1 MNLIIIDDEP
11 KARKG
16 LLKLLGSNG
25 GWKVLGAF
33 EEAMAAMKFMYEN
46 PVDVMITDIR
56 MPEISG
62 LELIHQIRQINQEV
76 QIIIISGYSNFS
88 YAQKAIELGVRRYL
102 TKPTN
107 TKELI
112 SILTTIEEEFSE
124 KIQKEIEKPDIK
136 TSNLIVAK
144 TIEYIEINYSRK
156 ITLKGMADEL
166 YISPNYLCRL
176 FKRHTNKNLMEYVT
190 GYRMNKAKKY
200 LKDIQYKVSE
210 VAEMTGYNDTKY
222 FSSTFKKIYKMTPLE
237 YRNGKINS

>member
-124 KIQKEIEKPDIK
+124 KIQKEIEKPDIE

-176 FKRHTNKNLMEYVT
+176 FKRHTNRNLMEYVT